1 MGGPHGHA
9 LSHHGHSPAHR
20 APAHLKILATFLFV
34 VLVVA
39 TPREAFWAF
48 GAHALVLLT
57 VLVVTRVP
65 VRHLA
70 PRLLVEV
77 PFLLFAALMPFVA
90 TGPRVEV
97 GPLTLSEAGLWGA
110 WTLLAKATLGVGASL
125 LLAATTE
132 PADIV
137 SGLARLRLPSQLVM
151 ILGFMVRYTEV
162 VTAQLRSM
170 RVARESRGFRGGG
183 LRSWPVLAGTAGALF
198 IRSYERGERVHLAML
213 ARGHDGR
220 VHAGPTAPVAP
231 RVLTAT
237 MSVPLAAAVIALSAR
252 MLG

>member
-1 MGGPHGHA
+1 M
-9 LSHHGHSPAHR
+9 
-20 APAHLKILATFLFV
+20 
-34 VLVVA
+34 
-39 TPREAFWAF
+39 
-48 GAHALVLLT
+48 
-57 VLVVTRVP
+57 
-65 VRHLA
+65 RHLA